1 MDERN
6 VLIAF
11 DGSESAFKAV
21 NYVADQF
28 SGLRDI
34 KVTLLYVIPNIP
46 PQFWDDGH
54 ILTAEEKEE
63 RQVVID
69 RWFANQ
75 KMVLEPLFEKARRLF
90 AEKGIEGGQIETM
103 VAGDTVT
110 VAEAILEEAKSGR
123 YRTLVL
129 GRHGAVPVLPAGSL
143 RPSCI
148 RGRGWRCASWSRRKT
163 KDKSIISRPFVAFA
177 PLSRSQSSQREEK
190 REKIAAGFR
199 SLPKSGGLLVPPFR
213 RERKK

>member
-1 MDERN
+1 LCIRDKVLGLIVELAAEGGAMDERN

-21 NYVADQF
+21 DYVGEQF
-28 SGLRDI
+28 SGLTDV

-54 ILTAEEKEE
+54 ILTPEERQE

-75 KMVLEPLFEKARRLF
+75 KMVLEPHFEKARRVLV
-90 AEKGIEGGQIETM
+90 EKGMDAGQVETV

-110 VAEAILEEAKSGR
+110 VAEAILEEAKTGR

-129 GRHGAVPVLPAGSL
+129 GRHGAVP
-143 RPSCI
+143 I
-148 RGRGWRCASWSRRKT
+148 
-163 KDKSIISRPFVAFA
+163 VA
-177 PLSRSQSSQREEK
+177 
-190 REKIAAGFR
+190 
-199 SLPKSGGLLVPPFR
+199 GGLAATILHRGAGLAVCIV
-213 RERKK
+213 E

>member
-21 NYVADQF
+21 DYVGAQF
-28 SGLRDI
+28 SGLANM

-54 ILTAEEKEE
+54 ILTAAEKEE
-63 RQVVID
+63 RQEVID

-75 KMVLEPLFEKARRLF
+75 RMVLDPHFEKARRLF
-90 AEKGIEGGQIETM
+90 AEKGIEAGQVETM

-110 VAEAILEEAKSGR
+110 VAEAILEEAKTGR
-123 YRTLVL
+123 YRTLVI
-129 GRHGAVPVLPAGSL
+129 GRHGAVPVLA
-143 RPSCI
+143 
-148 RGRGWRCASWSRRKT
+148 
-163 KDKSIISRPFVAFA
+163 
-177 PLSRSQSSQREEK
+177 
-190 REKIAAGFR
+190 
-199 SLPKSGGLLVPPFR
+199 GGLAATILHRGAGLAVCIV
-213 RERKK
+213 E

>member
-1 MDERN
+1 LCIRDKVLGLIVELAAKGGAMDERN

-129 GRHGAVPVLPAGSL
+129 GRHGAVPVLA
-143 RPSCI
+143 
-148 RGRGWRCASWSRRKT
+148 
-163 KDKSIISRPFVAFA
+163 
-177 PLSRSQSSQREEK
+177 
-190 REKIAAGFR
+190 
-199 SLPKSGGLLVPPFR
+199 GGLAATILHKGAGLAVCIV
-213 RERKK
+213 E